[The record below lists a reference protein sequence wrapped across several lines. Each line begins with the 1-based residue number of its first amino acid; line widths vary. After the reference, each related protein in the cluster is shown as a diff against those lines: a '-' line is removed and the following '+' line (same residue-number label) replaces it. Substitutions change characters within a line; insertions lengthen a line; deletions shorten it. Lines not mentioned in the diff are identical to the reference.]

1 MPKICLFISSLHK
14 SGAERV
20 MAGLAD
26 YLCDRGW
33 ETVLVTQH
41 TDPDEYTLRH
51 GIPRR
56 LSDIEGREISR
67 SRILNFVRRYR
78 KLQKIWKEERP
89 DLILSFIGKN
99 NVMALG
105 TSARYHIPC
114 VVAVRG
120 NPAREYKDPEV
131 RKQAFR
137 LFPKAAGVVLQTER
151 AADYFPED
159 IRRISVVLPNPL
171 NAAFLRPVY
180 TGEREKTITA
190 VGRLDANKNQ
200 SMMIDAFDRIR
211 ERFPEYRLMIYGEG
225 EDRKK
230 LESKI
235 AAMHLQDRVFLP
247 GSISNVPEVLEKTSA
262 FLLTSDSEGL
272 PNAIIEAMALGVPVI
287 ATDCPC
293 GGPAYL
299 IQDGENGL
307 LVPCRDTEKLASAL
321 GRVLENREFAGELGR
336 RALYVREKFAPE
348 KALAAWE
355 TYLRSVCGGAE
366 HKGRNG
372 KETA

>member
-41 TDPDEYTLRH
+41 ADPDEYTLRH
-51 GIPRR
+51 AIPRR
-56 LSDIEGREISR
+56 FSDIEGREISH
-67 SRILNFVRRYR
+67 SRVLNFVRRYR
-78 KLQKIWKEERP
+78 KLQKIWEKERP

-105 TSARYHIPC
+105 TAARFHIPC

-120 NPAREYKDPEV
+120 NPAREYKDPAV

-151 AADYFPED
+151 AADYFPAD

-200 SMMIDAFDRIR
+200 SMMIDAFDQVR

-230 LESKI
+230 LEDKI
-235 AAMHLQDRVFLP
+235 AEMHLQDRVFLP

-272 PNAIIEAMALGVPVI
+272 PNAVIEAMALGVPVI

-299 IQDGENGL
+299 IKDGENGM
-307 LVPCRDTEKLASAL
+307 LVPCNDTEKLASAL

-336 RALYVREKFAPE
+336 HALYVREKFAPE

-355 TYLRSVCGGAE
+355 TYLRSVCGGAA
-366 HKGRNG
+366 H
-372 KETA
+372 

>member
-1 MPKICLFISSLHK
+1 
-14 SGAERV
+14 
-20 MAGLAD
+20 
-26 YLCDRGW
+26 
-33 ETVLVTQH
+33 
-41 TDPDEYTLRH
+41 
-51 GIPRR
+51 
-56 LSDIEGREISR
+56 
-67 SRILNFVRRYR
+67 
-78 KLQKIWKEERP
+78 
-89 DLILSFIGKN
+89 
-99 NVMALG
+99 
-105 TSARYHIPC
+105 
-114 VVAVRG
+114 
-120 NPAREYKDPEV
+120 
-131 RKQAFR
+131 
-137 LFPKAAGVVLQTER
+137 
-151 AADYFPED
+151 
-159 IRRISVVLPNPL
+159 
-171 NAAFLRPVY
+171 
-180 TGEREKTITA
+180 
-190 VGRLDANKNQ
+190 
-200 SMMIDAFDRIR
+200 MMIDAFDRIR

-299 IQDGENGL
+299 IKDGENGL